1 MHKLDIIEVSLNIHG
16 FMPRKD
22 PSLRAPGSEKLEEKR
37 LGRGRPPKID
47 SEHLLNVARQV
58 FLERGIRATTQ
69 EVAERAGV
77 SEGTLFHRFKSKEGL
92 FRQAMQVPEDDLPEM
107 LIGAVDSIRGL
118 PAEEALLRLAQALL
132 DIGRVAVP
140 LMMMSWS
147 NPVCSGPP
155 ERQVPRFRV
164 FIKGLAGFFEVEM
177 EAGRMRQADAE
188 IVARAFLGAIHHYC
202 MTRLMT
208 PDPSWVVPESMY
220 VRGLVDLILRGTLP
234 RPGDTPPRSIG
245 LHRET

>member
-1 MHKLDIIEVSLNIHG
+1 MDSE
-16 FMPRKD
+16 D
-22 PSLRAPGSEKLEEKR
+22 PPQRAPSARIQGEKR
-37 LGRGRPPKID
+37 PVRGRPPKID

-58 FLERGIRATTQ
+58 FLEQGIRATTQ
-69 EVAERAGV
+69 EVAQRAGV

-118 PAEEALLRLAQALL
+118 PAEEGLLRLAQALL
-132 DIGRVAVP
+132 DIGRIAVP

-147 NPVCSGPP
+147 NPACSGPP
-155 ERQVPRFRV
+155 ERQVPRFRA

-177 EAGRMRQADAE
+177 AAGRMRQADGE

-202 MTRLMT
+202 MTRLMS

-234 RPGDTPPRSIG
+234 RPGDATPRTLG